1 MKKFLTSIL
10 TMLACFS
17 LCACGSDGG
26 NVESVE
32 DKVKNAVETRIKV
45 NIIMQYETTGVP
57 NITYYVDEI
66 SENNFEVTGKVTVR
80 DKYGD
85 TYTGNYD
92 AVVEYNPTTN
102 ECEVDCD
109 IGILYKN

>member
-1 MKKFLTSIL
+1 MDLW
-10 TMLACFS
+10 
-17 LCACGSDGG
+17 
-26 NVESVE
+26 NVE
-32 DKVKNAVETRIKV
+32 NATERLLTI
-45 NIIMQYETTGVP
+45 
-57 NITYYVDEI
+57 VDEI